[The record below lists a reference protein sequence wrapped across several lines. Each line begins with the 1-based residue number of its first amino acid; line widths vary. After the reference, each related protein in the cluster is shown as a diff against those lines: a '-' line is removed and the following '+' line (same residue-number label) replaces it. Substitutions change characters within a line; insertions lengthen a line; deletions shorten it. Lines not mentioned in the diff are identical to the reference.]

1 MSLFFGMNI
10 ALKGMMAQQA
20 ALNVTSNNIAN
31 ASTDGY
37 SRQQVNLEAST
48 PISGIVTG
56 EQLGSGVDV
65 SDVARVRNE
74 FFDYQLRTQ
83 TSDLNSDTTIHD
95 TLGNV
100 ETVINETSSDTGLS
114 SEMDSFWNAWQDVSV
129 TPASSAVRTTLMES
143 AVTLTDS
150 IRQLSSQ
157 LTGIQDDINKTQI
170 PQSVENVNSISARI
184 ATLNGQIVTSE
195 ANGETPNDLL
205 DKRDLLLDQLSAT
218 GNITVTKR
226 GTTGAVDVIFG
237 TMKDKP
243 IVDKDGAHDLNSSA
257 ITASSVTGGSLG
269 ALAQLGVIGD
279 AAPANTVQYYINK
292 LDTLA
297 AGIATRV
304 NGVHFTGTNLE
315 GKSGDDNVGADFF
328 VSKDGSSLS
337 AANICVNSAIQDDV
351 SKIAASGGTTNLTGN
366 GDIALKIADLKDT
379 KLTSGLGISDTGTI
393 TIGAFYQD
401 MVTELGSKVNEAK
414 SNITNQQTLVDN
426 LSSKK
431 ESVSGV
437 SLDEETTNIVLYQH
451 AYSACAKVISVMDEM
466 LDTIINNMKA

>member
-37 SRQQVNLEAST
+37 SRQQVDLAAST

-74 FFDYQLRTQ
+74 FLDYQLRAQ

-129 TPASSAVRTTLMES
+129 TPASSAVRTTLMEA

-226 GTTGAVDVIFG
+226 GTTGAVDVKLG
-237 TMKDKP
+237 TNT
-243 IVDKDGAHDLNSSA
+243 IVDESGAHDLSSSD
-257 ITASSVTGGSLG
+257 ITASTVTGGTLG
-269 ALAQLGVIGD
+269 ALVQLGGSGD
-279 AAPANTVQYYINK
+279 SANTVQHYINK
-292 LDTLA
+292 LNILA
-297 AGIATRV
+297 AGIATSV
-304 NGVHFTGTNLE
+304 NKLHGDGTDLDGNP
-315 GKSGDDNVGADFF
+315 GADFF
-328 VSKDGSSLS
+328 VSNDSNSLS
-337 AANICVNSAIQDDV
+337 AANIYVNSDIQDDV
-351 SKIAASGGTTNLTGN
+351 SKIAVSKGTTNLTGN
-366 GDIALKIADLKDT
+366 GDIALQIADLKDT
-379 KLTSGLGISDTGTI
+379 KLTSGLESSTSGTI

-414 SNITNQQTLVDN
+414 SNITNQQTLVNN

-437 SLDEETTNIVLYQH
+437 SLDEETTNMVLYQH
-451 AYSACAKVISVMDEM
+451 AYSACAKIISVMDEM